1 MNPLVA
7 SIIRTLIPL
16 LAGQLLALLAAVG
29 LNLDT
34 AGQGALTD
42 WLGVTLAGVYYIIV
56 RLVETKV
63 PAVGWLLG
71 LAKSPDSYSEAP
83 ALPVNAPAPAV
94 PAPLEDTSETYVPR
108 HSTE

>member
-1 MNPLVA
+1 MNPLIA
-7 SIIRTLIPL
+7 SIIRTLVPL
-16 LAGQLLALLAAVG
+16 LAGHLLALLAAVG

-42 WLGVTLAGVYYIIV
+42 WLGVTLSGVYYVVV

-71 LAKSPDSYSEAP
+71 LAKSPDSYSETP
-83 ALPVNAPAPAV
+83 VLPVNTPAPA
-94 PAPLEDTSETYVPR
+94 AAGHLEDTSETYIPR